1 MIMQAPMMGN
11 KILDEEHFEIWLG
24 PYIGTRAIT
33 TEQATQ
39 TIASGVSL
47 EECHD
52 RLLDAECL
60 LMTTHNPKA
69 WQRGWMDAVNAI
81 TWLDT
86 PENSNELGLSD
97 LLEFA
102 EDRHQEL
109 RRECYATALT
119 TGTLA
124 LDEITFSNT
133 IGRVDCC
140 TAGMWFVTADEN
152 DWREIA
158 SVLRSTTDRRELLQ
172 KAERIREEDYL
183 SSRNRIPEL
192 LQVLGSLQTIGG
204 AK

>member
-1 MIMQAPMMGN
+1 MIMQAPTMGN
-11 KILDEEHFEIWLG
+11 ENFDEEYFQIWLG

-47 EECHD
+47 ETCHD

-60 LMTTHNPKA
+60 LMTTHDPKA
-69 WQRGWMDAVNAI
+69 WQRGWLDGVNAI
-81 TWLDT
+81 TWLAT
-86 PENSNELGLSD
+86 PENSDELGIAD
-97 LLEFA
+97 LLEIA

-119 TGTLA
+119 TGTPA
-124 LDEITFSNT
+124 LDEITYSNT
-133 IGRVDCC
+133 IGRVECC
-140 TAGMWFVTADEN
+140 TAGMLFVVDEGN

-158 SVLRSTTDRRELLQ
+158 SVLKSTTDLKELKS
-172 KAERIREEDYL
+172 KADKKREEDYL
-183 SSRNRIPEL
+183 SSRNRIPALIE
-192 LQVLGSLQTIGG
+192 VLGSLQAIGG